1 MKPRRGSA
9 GSSLRDALARN
20 NAQLEGEQQ
29 KQELLAQ
36 EGFSRALSNW
46 FNSVAADVPQ
56 KIESITHALN
66 SGQPQSASFSYAA
79 EDKGVNLRGIDGVDL
94 GALEGFKQL
103 DAACRELDVEC
114 TVTKGRYGYG
124 RKSTAGQPYLHV
136 AVDAEKPYQP
146 LQAETAKPRRHGGR
160 FR

>member
-9 GSSLRDALARN
+9 GKELRDALARN
-20 NAQLEGEQQ
+20 NAHLEGQEQREALLEQQ
-29 KQELLAQ
+29 A
-36 EGFSRALSNW
+36 FARSLSNW
-46 FNSVAADVPQ
+46 FNSVAADVPV
-56 KIESITHALN
+56 KIDAITRALKG
-66 SGQPQSASFSYAA
+66 GQPQSPDFSYSAA
-79 EDKGVNLRGIDGVDL
+79 DNGVNLRGIESIDL
-94 GALEGFKQL
+94 TTLEGFKQL
-103 DAACRELDVEC
+103 DVACRELDVEC

-136 AVDAEKPYQP
+136 NVDAEKPYQP